1 MRHTTFVFIIKVAF
15 YFLIPLCFIFI
26 PTSFLDL
33 GPTICLIKNLFGI
46 ECPGCGMTRA
56 ISSIFHWDFISAFR
70 YNLMVVIVFP
80 LLCYVYIKN
89 ILGDCR
95 RRLKVTI

>member
-1 MRHTTFVFIIKVAF
+1 MRHTTFVSISKLGF
-15 YFLIPLCFIFI
+15 YFLIPLCFIFV
-26 PTSFLDL
+26 PTSFLDA

-56 ISSIFHWDFISAFR
+56 ISSIFHGEIVRAFQ
-70 YNLMVVIVFP
+70 YNRLVVIVFP
-80 LLCYVYIKN
+80 LLSYVHIKN
-89 ILGDCR
+89 ILGEC